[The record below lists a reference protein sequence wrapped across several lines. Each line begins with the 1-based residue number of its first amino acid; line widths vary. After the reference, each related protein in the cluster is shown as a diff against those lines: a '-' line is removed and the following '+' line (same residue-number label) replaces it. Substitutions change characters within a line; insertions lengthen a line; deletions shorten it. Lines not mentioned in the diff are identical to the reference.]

1 MSLKKYLPY
10 AIFTLLLIFFP
21 ISAFADLV
29 PMECMQLGKELP
41 RYCMYGNYK
50 GPLYPEI
57 MRINPLIDLFANFS
71 LVFIATSVLA
81 FLIKKRLSIRTILYT
96 VALTAV
102 GLVVDSIALY
112 ISRSVHDYYYQQYI
126 YDTSFLRNIFLT
138 ALFISSFILL
148 VITYFFSYK
157 YIFKSRF
164 VFILIVSLFLAVINN
179 PFWYLWYLR
188 YI

>member
-96 VALTAV
+96 VALLTAV
-102 GLVVDSIALY
+102 G
-112 ISRSVHDYYYQQYI
+112 SRSMRKRRQWSVVC
-126 YDTSFLRNIFLT
+126 TSRPIANNRHRPTGFASVRRISAIFR
-138 ALFISSFILL
+138 A
-148 VITYFFSYK
+148 
-157 YIFKSRF
+157 
-164 VFILIVSLFLAVINN
+164 
-179 PFWYLWYLR
+179 
-188 YI
+188 